1 MFSSNKFKINFV
13 VILFALLCNACGFW
27 RSADNQNSST
37 APTPSGAAEVKS
49 EIPFSTKEPDIYQ
62 ADIIVTTGV
71 LEEKMFTARN
81 GNYRRYDF
89 TSANNSLISL
99 IQNAGGD
106 KRLVNYQKK
115 IYTEDKLSENFIVAP
130 PAESWN
136 EFLTADLLNQKKNVS
151 FEKIDTENNLTKY
164 RIVSNETNAAA
175 SETTISIDE
184 ELGFP
189 VKSDFYAIE
198 GGEKILKFSVEMK
211 NIKLQI
217 EDKVFQIPEGYQKV
231 SPEEF
236 RTILKKENSN

>member
-115 IYTEDKLSENFIVAP
+115 NLYRRQTFRKFYRRATRGKLE
-130 PAESWN
+130 
-136 EFLTADLLNQKKNVS
+136 
-151 FEKIDTENNLTKY
+151 
-164 RIVSNETNAAA
+164 RIFNRRFT
-175 SETTISIDE
+175 
-184 ELGFP
+184 
-189 VKSDFYAIE
+189 
-198 GGEKILKFSVEMK
+198 
-211 NIKLQI
+211 
-217 EDKVFQIPEGYQKV
+217 
-231 SPEEF
+231 
-236 RTILKKENSN
+236 